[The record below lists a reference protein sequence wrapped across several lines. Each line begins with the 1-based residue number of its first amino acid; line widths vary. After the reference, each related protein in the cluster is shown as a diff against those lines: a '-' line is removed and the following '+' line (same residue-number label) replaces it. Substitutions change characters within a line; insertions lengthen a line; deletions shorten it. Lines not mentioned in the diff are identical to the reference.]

1 MFKKGMRPHN
11 KGDTY
16 VHANYR
22 NRPRMRD
29 DYDRDD
35 TMERKIMHRDSNPF
49 RIHITAHDLS
59 TSKNNLRSNRVDL
72 F

>member
-16 VHANYR
+16 VRANYR
-22 NRPRMRD
+22 EMP
-29 DYDRDD
+29 DRDD
-35 TMERKIMHRDSNPF
+35 MERKIMHRDSNPF
-49 RIHITAHDLS
+49 RIHITAHDLAS
-59 TSKNNLRSNRVDL
+59 SKNHLKSDRVDL